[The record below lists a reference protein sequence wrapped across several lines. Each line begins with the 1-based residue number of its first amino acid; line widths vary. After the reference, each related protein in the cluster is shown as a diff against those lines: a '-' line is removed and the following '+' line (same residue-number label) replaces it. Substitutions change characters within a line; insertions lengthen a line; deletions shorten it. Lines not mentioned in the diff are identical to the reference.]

1 MSFMISRKQLEEI
14 AATVQ
19 GVPVWG
25 CLPGSS
31 AAEAG
36 VRYGDIVLEVNGVLT
51 PGITEYLAG
60 RSLNKEGMA
69 LRLFR
74 NGTELSVYV
83 EFRPPADTLEALTE
97 QLADG
102 RYLSIS
108 DSEAPPPPK
117 DLPS

>member
-1 MSFMISRKQLEEI
+1 MSLMISRKQLEEI

-36 VRYGDIVLEVNGVLT
+36 VRYGDIVLAVNGVPT
-51 PGITEYLAG
+51 PSINEYLAA
-60 RSLNKEGMA
+60 RA
-69 LRLFR
+69 LRKDGFTLSLFR
-74 NGTELSVYV
+74 NGGEFSVYV

-102 RYLSIS
+102 RYLSP
-108 DSEAPPPPK
+108 DSEPPPPK

>member
-51 PGITEYLAG
+51 PSIDEYLAARALRKDG
-60 RSLNKEGMA
+60 FT

-74 NGTELSVYV
+74 SGRELSVYV

-102 RYLSIS
+102 RYLSPE
-108 DSEAPPPPK
+108 SEPPPSK

>member
-1 MSFMISRKQLEEI
+1 MISRKQLEDI

-25 CLPGSS
+25 CLPGST

-36 VRYGDIVLEVNGVLT
+36 VRYGDIVIEVNGIRT
-51 PGITEYLAG
+51 PSIDEYLTA
-60 RSLNKEGMA
+60 RA
-69 LRLFR
+69 LRTDGLELRIFR
-74 NGTELSVYV
+74 AGAELTMFVK
-83 EFRPPADTLEALTE
+83 FRPPTDTLEALTD

-102 RYLSIS
+102 RYLNTTESGR
-108 DSEAPPPPK
+108 PPPG

>member
-1 MSFMISRKQLEEI
+1 MMSRKQLEEI

-19 GVPVWG
+19 GIPVWG

-51 PGITEYLAG
+51 PSIDEYLAARALRQDG
-60 RSLNKEGMA
+60 IA

-74 NGTELSVYV
+74 SGDELSVYV

-102 RYLSIS
+102 RYLS
-108 DSEAPPPPK
+108 SESEPPPPK
-117 DLPS
+117 SQPS